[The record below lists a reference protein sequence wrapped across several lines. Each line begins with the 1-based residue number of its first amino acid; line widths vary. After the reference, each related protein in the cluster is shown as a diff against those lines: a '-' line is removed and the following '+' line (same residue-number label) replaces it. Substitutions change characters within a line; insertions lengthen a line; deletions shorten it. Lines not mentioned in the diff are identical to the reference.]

1 MNERNNIELK
11 KNFRKTQKTGLNN
24 ESVQEAYNFAIVKL
38 PTSLYK
44 VGTFHG
50 ESMKKTHY
58 IL

>member
-1 MNERNNIELK
+1 MKIC
-11 KNFRKTQKTGLNN
+11 FRKTQKRVLNN
-24 ESVQEAYNFAIVKL
+24 ESVLEAYNFAIVKL